1 MRTLI
6 VDDEALARS
15 RLRTLLAEI
24 NTPLIEIVGEAADG
38 RTAIELC
45 EQLRAQLVLLD
56 IGMPVMDGLEAARH
70 LACLEPAPAI
80 IFCTAYDDHAL
91 AAFDARAIDYL
102 VKPVRVERLQIALQR
117 AEKMSD
123 SVRRVNA
130 NAGNERSRSH
140 LCARVRG
147 SLRLVPIGDIAY
159 FQAEDKYVVVH
170 ADQGEVLI
178 EESLKAL
185 EEEFANDFVRIH
197 RNCLVATD
205 RFLALD
211 RDANGNMQARIRG
224 VAHTLEISRRCLP
237 AIRKLIQQL

>member
-1 MRTLI
+1 MRILI

-24 NTPLIEIVGEAADG
+24 NTPFIEIVGEAADG

-45 EQLRAQLVLLD
+45 EQLSAQVVLLD

-70 LACLEPAPAI
+70 LASLQSVPAI

-91 AAFDARAIDYL
+91 AAFEARAIDYL
-102 VKPVRVERLQIALQR
+102 VKPVRMERLQIALQR

-123 SVRRVNA
+123 SARRVNTGT
-130 NAGNERSRSH
+130 GNERSRSH

-147 SLRLVPIGDIAY
+147 SLRLVPIADIAY

-197 RNCLVATD
+197 RNCLVAAG

-211 RDANGNMQARIRG
+211 RDASGNMHARIRG

-237 AIRKLIQQL
+237 AVRKLIQQL